1 MEQAGVRRRLAAI
14 LSADVAGYSRL
25 MGVDEEATLSTLG
38 GHREA
43 MDGLI
48 AAHHGRV
55 VGTAG
60 DSVLAEFAS
69 VVEAVRCAAEIQ
81 REIAARNDGIP
92 DDRKMAFRIGVNLG
106 DVMVKDGD
114 IFGDGV
120 NVAARL
126 ESLAEPGG
134 ICISGAVFDQV
145 KSRLELRYEDL
156 GERKVKNIAEPVR
169 VYRVGMERKTPVVDP
184 DAAALKAPDRPSVG
198 VLPFANMSGDPEQ
211 EYFSDGLTEDII
223 TELSKFR
230 ELFVIAR
237 NSTFAYRGKDVNIQE
252 IGKDLGIRYI
262 VEGSVRKAGSR
273 VRISAQ
279 LIDAATGNH
288 VWAQRYDRDLEDIFA
303 VQDEIT
309 QTVVASLAGRLEV
322 AELERA
328 KRKPIES
335 MAAYDYLLRGKDHHH
350 RFTKEDN
357 ALGLRALH
365 KAVELDPGCA
375 PAYAWLAC
383 TYGQAWVRGY
393 LEDTD
398 MARERSIEAAQKSYA
413 LDESDAECHRILCSI
428 HLLQRQ
434 YDQAEF
440 HQDRAIALNP
450 NAPLIVSQ
458 RGYLLTILGR
468 ADEGVEWVQK
478 AMRLDPIRPD
488 LFGNNLGIALFAT
501 RRYPEAVRALTRI
514 TGPRLSHHAYL
525 AACYAE
531 MDAPEELQGRRAKIL
546 ELEPNFS
553 ARGHAEG
560 EAFKEPAD
568 EKHLRDAL
576 IKAGLPE

>member
-1 MEQAGVRRRLAAI
+1 
-14 LSADVAGYSRL
+14 
-25 MGVDEEATLSTLG
+25 
-38 GHREA
+38 
-43 MDGLI
+43 
-48 AAHHGRV
+48 
-55 VGTAG
+55 
-60 DSVLAEFAS
+60 
-69 VVEAVRCAAEIQ
+69 
-81 REIAARNDGIP
+81 
-92 DDRKMAFRIGVNLG
+92 
-106 DVMVKDGD
+106 
-114 IFGDGV
+114 
-120 NVAARL
+120 
-126 ESLAEPGG
+126 
-134 ICISGAVFDQV
+134 
-145 KSRLELRYEDL
+145 LELGYENL
-156 GERKVKNIAEPVR
+156 GERQVKNIAEPVR
-169 VYRVGMERKTPVVDP
+169 VYRVGIERKIPAVDP
-184 DAAALKAPDRPSVG
+184 DAAAVKPPDKPSIA
-198 VLPFANMSGDPEQ
+198 VLAFANMSGDPEQ

-237 NSTFAYRGKDVNIQE
+237 NSTFAYKGKDVNIQE
-252 IGKDLGIRYI
+252 IGKDLGVRYV
-262 VEGSVRKAGSR
+262 VEGSVRKAGNR
-273 VRISAQ
+273 VRINAQ

-309 QTVVASLAGRLEV
+309 QTVVASLAGRLE
-322 AELERA
+322 AADLERT

-357 ALGLRALH
+357 AQGLRALH
-365 KAVELDPGCA
+365 KAVELDPRCA

-383 TYGQAWVRGY
+383 TYGQAWARGY
-393 LEDTD
+393 LEDSE
-398 MARERSIEAAQKSYA
+398 MALERCVEAAQKSYA
-413 LDESDAECHRILCSI
+413 LDETDAECHRILCAI
-428 HLLQRQ
+428 HLLRRQ

-478 AMRLDPIRPD
+478 AMRLDPIHPD
-488 LFGNNLGIALFAT
+488 LFGSNLGIALFTA
-501 RRYPEAVRALTRI
+501 RRYPEAVHALTRI
-514 TGPRLSHHAYL
+514 TAPQLSHHAYL

-531 MDAPEELQGRRAKIL
+531 MDAAQELQGRRAKII
-546 ELEPNFS
+546 ELEPDFS

-560 EAFKEPAD
+560 QAFKQAAD